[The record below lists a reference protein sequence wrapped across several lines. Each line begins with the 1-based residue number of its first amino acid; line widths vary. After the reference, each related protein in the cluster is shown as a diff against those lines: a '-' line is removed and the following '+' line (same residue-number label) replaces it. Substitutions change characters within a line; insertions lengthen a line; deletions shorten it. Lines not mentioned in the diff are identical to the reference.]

1 MKEFL
6 MDLGFNIG
14 LAMSGLLGS
23 LVTIWR
29 SKKKMNVKE
38 QALSLIAGTLSA
50 NYLTPLVISFMDL
63 KDNTQF
69 GVAFVVGFG
78 GLKAVEY
85 VYDKHFSKSER

>member
-1 MKEFL
+1 

-14 LAMSGLLGS
+14 LALSGLLGS

-38 QALSLIAGTLSA
+38 QALSMIAGTLSA
-50 NYLTPLVISFMDL
+50 NYLTPLVVSFMDL

-85 VYDKHFSKSER
+85 VYEKYFTKQG

>member
-1 MKEFL
+1 MKQFL
-6 MDLGFNIG
+6 MELGFNIG
-14 LAMSGLLGS
+14 LALSGLLGS

-29 SKKKMNVKE
+29 SKKKMNIKE
-38 QALSLIAGTLSA
+38 QALSLVAGTLSA

-63 KDNTQF
+63 SEGTQF

-85 VYDKHFSKSER
+85 VYDKHFSKSEG

>member
-1 MKEFL
+1 MKEFI

-38 QALSLIAGTLSA
+38 QALSMIAGTLSA

-85 VYDKHFSKSER
+85 VYDKYFTKQG

>member
-6 MDLGFNIG
+6 MYLGFNIG

-23 LVTIWR
+23 LVTICR

-38 QALSLIAGTLSA
+38 QALSMIAGTLSA

-85 VYDKHFSKSER
+85 VYDKYFTKQG

>member
-14 LAMSGLLGS
+14 LALSGLLGS

-38 QALSLIAGTLSA
+38 QAISLIAGTLSA

-85 VYDKHFSKSER
+85 VYEKYFTKQG